1 MPVWGD
7 TGRGQPVED
16 AAPSDARSDADEHL
30 LGAVAGY
37 GSRVGVA
44 QEQNLP
50 YVAVHNPEFIS
61 VSAATFMN
69 ADDRV
74 IGLMSGKSAKAYP
87 AGILAQHG
95 LVQDDSP
102 SGPIAVTW

>member
-1 MPVWGD
+1 MKYSVVALALVG
-7 TGRGQPVED
+7 TV
-16 AAPSDARSDADEHL
+16 ARF
-30 LGAVAGY
+30 
-37 GSRVGVA
+37 GSANVFA
-44 QEQNLP
+44 QESKPQNLP

-61 VSAATFMN
+61 APAATFMN

-74 IGLMSGKSAKAYP
+74 IGLMSGRTAKAYP

-95 LVQDDSP
+95 LVEDDSP